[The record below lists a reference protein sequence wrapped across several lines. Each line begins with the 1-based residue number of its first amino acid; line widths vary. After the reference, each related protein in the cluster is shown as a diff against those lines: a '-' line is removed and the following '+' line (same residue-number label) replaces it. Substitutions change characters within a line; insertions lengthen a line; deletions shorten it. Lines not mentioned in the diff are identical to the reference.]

1 MLTNQTEL
9 EEKNFKVKL
18 TIIDTPG
25 FGDYVNNHNSWM
37 PIYEFLDDQ
46 HESFMA
52 QEQQPTRKGAIDMRV
67 HACLYFIRPSGHTW
81 VLRNF
86 WWENIINWFIV
97 LRHSILK

>member
-1 MLTNQTEL
+1 MMRMTSEAWQCVSNQTSTEL

-52 QEQQPTRKGAIDMRV
+52 QEQQPTRKGAIDLRV
-67 HACLYFIRPSGHTW
+67 HACLYFIRPSGH
-81 VLRNF
+81 
-86 WWENIINWFIV
+86 
-97 LRHSILK
+97 S

>member
-1 MLTNQTEL
+1 MTLDAIYILEL

-52 QEQQPTRKGAIDMRV
+52 QEQQPTREGIIDLRV
-67 HACLYFIRPSGHTW
+67 HACLYFIRPSGH
-81 VLRNF
+81 
-86 WWENIINWFIV
+86 
-97 LRHSILK
+97 S